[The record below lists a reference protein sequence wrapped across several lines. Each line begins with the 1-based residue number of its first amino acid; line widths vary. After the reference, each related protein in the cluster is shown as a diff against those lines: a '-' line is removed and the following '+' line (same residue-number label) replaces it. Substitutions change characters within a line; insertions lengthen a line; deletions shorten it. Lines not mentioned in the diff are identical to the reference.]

1 MTNEAPHIPVE
12 EMKYKM
18 ALQVLVMKYA
28 QDHKQ
33 IDPLDWADSEGKNYS
48 KYFRQ
53 IWDSGDIAERYHDA
67 LDQHPGNLDALVEWI
82 QDEIE
87 KMAAADKEKA
97 Q

>member
-28 QDHKQ
+28 QNHKQ
-33 IDPLDWADSEGKNYS
+33 IDPLDWADSGGRNYS
-48 KYFRQ
+48 KYFREL
-53 IWDSGDIAERYHDA
+53 WDSADISERYHEA
-67 LDQHPGNLDALVEWI
+67 LDLHPENLDALVEWI

-87 KMAAADKEKA
+87 KMAAVDKKKGE
-97 Q
+97 